1 MKKGK
6 YKQWI
11 KRRNLRRLKKR
22 TIKKERIKTRRR
34 GYSLHQK
41 IKKTPR
47 GIPFDNRKKYFYAP
61 EVFSFIENPTKTTE
75 FFDNIL
81 DYLSIIRKNK
91 KEIFF
96 DISNIQKLTID
107 ALMYLIAIINNISEN
122 YKLKYSFSGNFPKNE
137 KVLKLLKES
146 GFLNYVK
153 TNKPIINK
161 KVNENIQIRNGY
173 NSNTET
179 VKSIIDFLVEKTS
192 LKIIEFTD
200 LYEICIELMSNTFHH
215 AYSNNSILSKVW
227 YLFVEKDANII
238 KLSFI
243 DVGNGITNTI
253 RKNFTEKIKIL
264 GLKEDSNY
272 IMSALKGEFRSRTN
286 LKYRNKGLPTV
297 YKYSKK
303 EEIRRFEI
311 ISEKGIYKIDESG
324 NEKLE
329 DLITP
334 LQGTL
339 YYWEIDIN
347 RLEGDKYDRNKNSC

>member
-1 MKKGK
+1 MKKGG

-11 KRRNLRRLKKR
+11 KIRNLKNLKRRTL
-22 TIKKERIKTRRR
+22 KKERLKTKRR
-34 GYSLHQK
+34 GYSLHQRK
-41 IKKTPR
+41 NKTLKE
-47 GIPFDNRKKYFYAP
+47 IQFDNKKKRFSAP
-61 EVFSFIENPTKTTE
+61 EIFSFIENPTQTIE
-75 FFDNIL
+75 FFDKIL
-81 DYLSIIRKNK
+81 SYLSIMRNNK

-96 DISNIQKLTID
+96 DISNIQRLTID
-107 ALMYLIAIINNISEN
+107 ALMYLIAIVNNISEN

-137 KVLKLLKES
+137 KVMKLLKES

-173 NSNTET
+173 NSNTDT
-179 VKSIIDFLVEKTS
+179 VKSIIDFLAEKSS
-192 LKIIEFTD
+192 LKIIEFSD

-215 AYSNNSILSKVW
+215 AYNNNSILAKVW
-227 YLFVEKDANII
+227 YLFVEREDNIV

-253 RKNFTEKIKIL
+253 RKKFTEKIKIL
-264 GLKEDSNY
+264 GLTEDSKY
-272 IMSALKGEFRSRTN
+272 IMSALKGEFRTRTN

-303 EEIRRFEI
+303 KEVRRLEI
-311 ISEKGIYKIDESG
+311 ISEKGIYKI
-324 NEKLE
+324 NENGKELLE
-329 DLITP
+329 DLETP

-339 YYWEIDIN
+339 YYWEIDLN
-347 RLEGDKYDRNKNSC
+347 KLEGDKYDTNKNI